1 MKSKLTIIKI
11 GGKIISNNNLLEKYI
26 KKITSFSGNIVLV
39 HGGGNIANEYFKEN
53 NYSIKIIDGRRV
65 TDKKTLEKLV
75 MLYAGLINKNIIS
88 KLSSSE
94 KKYIGL
100 SGIDSKVIISEKR
113 KIKKIDYGY
122 VGDIKKIDGD
132 FIKLLIKNKTFPVF
146 CPITANKNGDLLNTN
161 ADTIATMIAIEMV
174 KYFQVDLIYFFD
186 KPGVL
191 INGSTIKKINNIKFL
206 NYIKNNEIKDGM
218 IPKIQNSLE
227 AIRCGVKKVLIG
239 DINIFD
245 NPNNCTEVCLN

>member
-94 KKYIGL
+94 KWGIIKYKCRYYCNN
-100 SGIDSKVIISEKR
+100 DS
-113 KIKKIDYGY
+113 
-122 VGDIKKIDGD
+122 
-132 FIKLLIKNKTFPVF
+132 N
-146 CPITANKNGDLLNTN
+146 
-161 ADTIATMIAIEMV
+161 
-174 KYFQVDLIYFFD
+174 
-186 KPGVL
+186 
-191 INGSTIKKINNIKFL
+191 
-206 NYIKNNEIKDGM
+206 
-218 IPKIQNSLE
+218 
-227 AIRCGVKKVLIG
+227 
-239 DINIFD
+239 
-245 NPNNCTEVCLN
+245 

>member
-26 KKITSFSGNIVLV
+26 KKITSFPGNIVLV

-146 CPITANKNGDLLNTN
+146 CPITANKNGELLNTN
-161 ADTIATMIAIEMV
+161 AD
-174 KYFQVDLIYFFD
+174 
-186 KPGVL
+186 
-191 INGSTIKKINNIKFL
+191 
-206 NYIKNNEIKDGM
+206 
-218 IPKIQNSLE
+218 
-227 AIRCGVKKVLIG
+227 
-239 DINIFD
+239 
-245 NPNNCTEVCLN
+245 